1 MNSLMKALTKT
12 NLNNYCIIKFQL
24 VSNFNRNS
32 IKLNHKFYSTLN
44 NTQKKNLFKSQIF
57 KSSSSTTIKSNVKQ
71 FIRQLRILRDSN
83 PKSKTEK
90 VNINGIKRLL
100 SLASPEKYKLMGIK
114 IMENNLN
121 LKRN

>member
-12 NLNNYCIIKFQL
+12 NLNNYYIIKFQL

-44 NTQKKNLFKSQIF
+44 NTQKKNLF